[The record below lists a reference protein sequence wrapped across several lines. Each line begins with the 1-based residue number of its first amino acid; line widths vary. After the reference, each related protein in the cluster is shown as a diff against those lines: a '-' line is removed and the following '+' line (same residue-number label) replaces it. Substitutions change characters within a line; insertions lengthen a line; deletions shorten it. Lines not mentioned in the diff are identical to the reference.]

1 MIRLPAVSLLACFAA
16 GCATIDYVG
25 ESYPPTAHIDIFFS
39 ETDVSKPF
47 KVIGQVLASGD
58 QFTTASRLNAKM
70 QARAREVGADAV
82 IILQISRTPIQG
94 PDQVTETTTISTD
107 ADSKTIKRTATTFAP
122 ADHDEIKALF
132 IKYK

>member
-1 MIRLPAVSLLACFAA
+1 MFRLLAVSLFACFAA

-25 ESYPPTAHIDIFFS
+25 ESYAPTARIEVFFS
-39 ETDVSKPF
+39 EADVPKPF
-47 KVIGQVLASGD
+47 KVMGQVLASGD
-58 QFTTASRLNAKM
+58 EYTSASRLNAKM

-82 IILQISRTPIQG
+82 IILQISRTPIRG
-94 PDQVTETTTISTD
+94 SDQVTETTTISTD
-107 ADSKTIKRTATTFAP
+107 ADTKTIKKTATTFVP